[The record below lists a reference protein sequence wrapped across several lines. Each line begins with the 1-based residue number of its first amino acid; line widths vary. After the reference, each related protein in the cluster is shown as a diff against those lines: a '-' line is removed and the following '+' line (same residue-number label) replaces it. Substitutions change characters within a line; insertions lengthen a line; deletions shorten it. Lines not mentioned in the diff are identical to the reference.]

1 MLAALSIR
9 DIVLID
15 NLDLEFRSGLTALT
29 GETGAGKSILLDALT
44 LALGGR
50 GDAGLVRQGC
60 AQGQVTAVFDVGR
73 AHPVWGVLEESGID
87 ADGDIVV
94 RRVQNADGRSRAFVN
109 DQPTSVQFLRDV
121 GAQLVEI
128 HGQHDDRA
136 LVDTAFHR
144 VLLDAFAEDGAALEE
159 TARLYANWRQ
169 AEKAVADA
177 IKTLEDARQEEDFLR
192 HAVAELERLN
202 PSMGE
207 EEALA
212 ERRQTMMAAEKL
224 ATDLNEVAAAV
235 AGDDA
240 PDARLA
246 AILRKL
252 ERRREEAPELLG
264 ALLDTL
270 SAALDAL
277 DGVRLSA
284 EEALRAAA
292 FDPSELEATEERLFS
307 LRAASR
313 KYGVQT
319 DELPALADK
328 MRGELDLIDAGEG
341 SLEKAR
347 AEAEGAR
354 TAYGEAASALSAA
367 RAAAAATL
375 DQAVN
380 DELPSLRLDAARFF
394 TDFRELGFEAASV
407 AGWDSVE
414 FHVQTNPGSRPGPLL
429 KVASGGELSR
439 FLLAL
444 KVSLA
449 DKGSAPTL
457 VFDEIDTAVGGA
469 VSDAIGQRLARL
481 ASGVQVLTVTHA
493 PQVAARA
500 DHHCLI
506 SKNPVED
513 GARVS
518 TEVNELQS
526 DARRE
531 EIARMLA
538 GATVTDEARAAADRL
553 MAVAG

>member
-1 MLAALSIR
+1 MLSALSIR
-9 DIVLID
+9 DIVLIES
-15 NLDLEFRSGLTALT
+15 LDLEFRSGLTALT

-73 AHPVWGVLEESGID
+73 GHPVWGVMEESGID
-87 ADGDIVV
+87 ANGDIVL

-109 DQPTSVQFLRDV
+109 DRPTSVQLLRDV

-136 LVDTAFHR
+136 LVDTAFHLA
-144 VLLDAFAEDGAALEE
+144 LLDAFAENGEPLEE
-159 TARLYANWRQ
+159 TARLYTSWRG

-177 IKTLEDARQEEDFLR
+177 VKTLEEARQEEDFLR

-202 PSMGE
+202 PHAGE

-212 ERRQTMMAAEKL
+212 VRRQTMMAAEKL
-224 ATDLNEVAAAV
+224 ASDLNEVASAV
-235 AGDDA
+235 SGEDA

-264 ALLDTL
+264 GLLDAM

-284 EEALRAAA
+284 EEALREAA

-319 DELPALADK
+319 DGLSALADK

-341 SLEKAR
+341 SLEKAK
-347 AEAEGAR
+347 AEAEAAR
-354 TAYGEAASALSAA
+354 AAYGEAAAGLSAA

-380 DELPSLRLDAARFF
+380 SELPSLRLDAARFF
-394 TDFRELGFEAASV
+394 TDFRELGFEAAS
-407 AGWDSVE
+407 ATGWDGVE

-481 ASGVQVLTVTHA
+481 ANGVQVLTVTHA

-526 DARRE
+526 EARRE